1 MRMPKVIHA
10 MAGVSADGCTV
21 GPDGQSD
28 WSMPDAE
35 LHRLHNEQTPDAGHL
50 LGRRSTITAVVGTR

>member
-1 MRMPKVIHA
+1 MPKVIHA
-10 MAGVSADGCTV
+10 MGGVAADGCIV

-35 LHRLHNEQTPDAGHL
+35 LHRLHGEQTPALAVHL
-50 LGRRSTITAVVGTR
+50 LGRRSTTTAAVGTR

>member
-1 MRMPKVIHA
+1 MPRVINA
-10 MAGVSADGCTV
+10 MSGVSADGCIV

-35 LHRLHNEQTPDAGHL
+35 LHRLHGKRTPALAGHL
-50 LGRRSTITAVVGTR
+50 SGCRSTTTAVAGAR